1 MSYEATICRI
11 KTSPHPQADRLQLA
25 EAAGYSCVIGLD
37 HNDGDLGIVFPE
49 GGQIV
54 HEFCMANKLYRKDPE
69 TQELMGGYLDENRRI
84 RAVKLRGVESDA
96 LWLPLSTVSDWLTAY
111 DYKHIALKVGKS
123 YSAIGD
129 EPLCCKYLTPA
140 TIEAMQSKSKAV
152 RTNCSRRDALAEHYD
167 TPKLRRA
174 QFPVGRAIFT
184 EKLHGTSGRTGRVHV
199 EQDLGFFAR
208 MLNLLPFVD
217 IQQKKGWEDVTGT
230 RRTVFD
236 MVSDPKSART
246 QAHGLIA
253 PYLVEGEV
261 WYYEIVGFWET
272 GAPIMHPHTI
282 KGSIGDSKLEKRLT
296 RENGGQEKMV
306 YHYGCTSDGPMPN
319 SPMLP
324 GEARFKVFVYRI
336 THNGAEMPWDTVTQ
350 RVSSVQVSLPIGSRR
365 FLHTVPEIADRS
377 QGSWDARDMR
387 SYADELTRDASL
399 VGGLPIREGVCLR
412 IETTNELGVTVHRTT
427 KHKGFVFCALEG
439 IRNNDPNFVDLEEVS

>member
-11 KTSPHPQADRLQLA
+11 KTSPHPKADRLQLA
-25 EAAGYSCVIGLD
+25 EAAGYSCVVGLD
-37 HNDGDLGIVFPE
+37 HKDGDLGIVFPE

-69 TQELMGGYLDENRRI
+69 TQEDMGGYLDENRRI

-96 LWLPLSTVSDWLTAY
+96 LWLPLSAVSGWLVEY
-111 DYKHIALKVGKS
+111 GYKCVALKEGKS
-123 YSAIGD
+123 YSAVGD

-140 TIEAMQSKSKAV
+140 TIKAMQSKSKAV
-152 RTNCSRRDALAEHYD
+152 RTNCARRDALTEHYD
-167 TPKLRRA
+167 TPKLRQA
-174 QFPVGRAIFT
+174 TFPVGRAIFT

-199 EQDLGFFAR
+199 EQELGFFAR
-208 MLNLLPFVD
+208 MLNLLPLVN
-217 IQQKKGWEDVTGT
+217 IQRKKGWEGVTGT

-236 MVSDPKSART
+236 MVADPNSIRT
-246 QAHGLIA
+246 QAHELIA

-272 GAPIMHPHTI
+272 GSPIMHPHTI
-282 KGSIGDSKLEKRLT
+282 KGAIGDSKLEKRIT
-296 RENGGQEKMV
+296 RENGGQERMV

-336 THNGAEMPWDTVTQ
+336 THNDGDLPWDIMKM
-350 RVSSVQVSLPIGSRR
+350 RVDDVHASLPLGSRR
-365 FLHTVPEIADRS
+365 FLQTVPLVADRS
-377 QGSWDARDMR
+377 AGSWDARDMR
-387 SYADELTRDASL
+387 SYADELTRDPSL
-399 VGGLPIREGVCLR
+399 VGGLPIREGVCMR
-412 IETTNELGVTVHRTT
+412 IETAHSLGTTIHRTV
-427 KHKGFVFCALEG
+427 KHKGFVFCAFEG
-439 IRNNDPNFVDLEEVS
+439 RRNNDPNFVDLEEVS